1 MKNLSIIILALM
13 LFSSCKKEDLCK
25 TGAFSFDIGDAREYC
40 IEVKNHPE
48 YKQCSTNT
56 GKIELPKGVYYIS
69 VKRYYPN
76 GSNITAYADSV
87 EIESCKELKIVR

>member
-1 MKNLSIIILALM
+1 MKNLIILIFFLILA
-13 LFSSCKKEDLCK
+13 SCKKENLCK
-25 TGAFSFDIGDAREYC
+25 TGAFSFDIGDTKEYC
-40 IEVKNHPE
+40 IEVRNHPE

>member
-1 MKNLSIIILALM
+1 MKTLTTLLLILTLA
-13 LFSSCKKEDLCK
+13 SCKKEDLCK
-25 TGAFSFDIGDAREYC
+25 TGAFSFDIGDDKEYC
-40 IEVKNHPE
+40 IEVKNYPE

-56 GKIELPKGVYYIS
+56 GKIELPKGLYYIS

>member
-1 MKNLSIIILALM
+1 MKTLITLLLIFTLA
-13 LFSSCKKEDLCK
+13 SCKKEDLCK

-69 VKRYYPN
+69 VSRFYPN
-76 GSNITAYADSV
+76 GNKLTAYADSV